1 MLAGL
6 AATCSLPERSSKPE
20 PAVGVTSGSPQD
32 VDAVIAQWSGV
43 IYDNC
48 SDTVAAGGFRP
59 DGGGR

>member
-6 AATCSLPERSSKPE
+6 AAACSLPERSSKPE
-20 PAVGVTSGSPQD
+20 PAVGVPSGSPQD

-48 SDTVAAGGFRP
+48 SDAVAAGGF
-59 DGGGR
+59 